1 MNPSLPYPG
10 PFPRWCFSKHSRLG
24 QAGGRWAEAW
34 WGRRPRW
41 RWTGSPQSSLVAP
54 TASCQRGFPKWCRWG
69 VVRTCFKDCKTVQQE
84 RSLPDFP
91 LISSFENFWSRWVEP
106 ENRNRYK
113 LVEKS
118 HLKLSIDLLWSRRTV
133 RASLMFWKVTNAWK
147 ICALTSRLWIT
158 IPKGF
163 FSACSLCSFTF
174 SLE

>member
-1 MNPSLPYPG
+1 MRWPHLVKMNLSLPYPG

-34 WGRRPRW
+34 WGRTPRW

-69 VVRTCFKDCKTVQQE
+69 VARTWFKDCKTVQQE

-106 ENRNRYK
+106 ENTNRYK

-133 RASLMFWKVTNAWK
+133 RASLMFWKVTNA
-147 ICALTSRLWIT
+147 
-158 IPKGF
+158 
-163 FSACSLCSFTF
+163 
-174 SLE
+174 